1 VGRVRRLL
9 WLKSNRVLEYTTML
23 RFFAKLERS
32 RSFFLLG
39 FCALLLIGLIA
50 FYVPSSPLGP
60 GAGTVRSSD
69 DDTVVAKIG
78 SQEITLKEYKG
89 SLSRMLSAF
98 SRGGSLPLGLAKSI
112 GYDKQVLEQL
122 ISERLVIEQGNDLKL
137 TGTDH
142 EVSDL
147 VKRTFIN
154 EQGSFIGKSEYLRRL
169 RLSGMDEATYENDVR
184 NDITA
189 RKVRDFIISPTQVS
203 DREVEE
209 KYKNDNTKIDV
220 VYATLDREK
229 IRSKFNPTEQDLR
242 SYYDAH
248 KDEFKANDKTR
259 KVEYIFIPTK
269 EVAKT
274 VPVTEE
280 ELKKEYETRKQIEK
294 RASVIKLSVLTN
306 SDESTVKAKIE
317 ELAAKVRDTKGGPGN
332 DFATVA
338 KGNSM
343 DPSAKQGG
351 DIGWIKKDANK
362 SSQWQQRVY
371 TNDLEVGAVDGPFRD
386 GRNWYLMKVT
396 EQRDVP
402 FEEMRDTLKAT
413 AQNNKAYKV
422 SNELAQKAYEKATEY
437 KDLRKGAEAIAGDI
451 KVSADSLLKSTQY
464 FKDGDE
470 QKDLGDSES
479 RANNPAFDNAT
490 NTLNK
495 GDIGEK
501 VSIPGGFAVS
511 RVVDILNA
519 GTVMSFEQARNQV
532 ENKYRQEKEPT
543 FAQAR
548 AQEILNQSKS
558 VADFERLVKAEGLE
572 TKSDTNFNSYSFPS
586 GSQGASN
593 QARAALMA
601 LKEGETAK
609 SPIKVGAG
617 YLVFAVKKR
626 EEADLSKL
634 SKERDNVRQSILSER
649 QALAFEAFLKS
660 ARKRYEDQGKIKI
673 YQDRIDKFFKAAEA
687 EQQQQQ

>member
-1 VGRVRRLL
+1 
-9 WLKSNRVLEYTTML
+9 ML

-32 RSFFLLG
+32 RRFLLLA

-50 FYVPSSPLGP
+50 FYIPNTTLGP
-60 GAGTVRSSD
+60 GVGTLRSSD
-69 DDTVVAKIG
+69 DDTVIAKVG

-89 SLSRMLSAF
+89 SLSRVLSAF
-98 SRGGSLPLGLAKSI
+98 SRGGSLPLSLAKSI

-122 ISERLVIEQGNDLKL
+122 ISERLVIEQGNELQL

-147 VKRTFIN
+147 VKRTFTN
-154 EQGSFIGKSEYLRRL
+154 EQGAFIGKNEYLRRL
-169 RLSGMDEATYENDVR
+169 RLSGMDETMYENDVR
-184 NDITA
+184 NDITS
-189 RKVRDFIISPTQVS
+189 RKVRDFIVSPTQVS

-209 KYKNDNTKIDV
+209 KYKNDNTKVDV
-220 VYATLDREK
+220 VYATLDRDK
-229 IRSKFNPTEQDLR
+229 IRSKFIPTEQDLR

-248 KDEFKANDKTR
+248 KDEFKAGDKTR
-259 KVEYIFIPTK
+259 KVDYLFIPTK

-294 RASVIKLSVLTN
+294 RASVIKLNVMTSA
-306 SDESTVKAKIE
+306 DESTVKAKIDD
-317 ELAAKVRDTKGGPGN
+317 LAAKVRDPKGGAAN

-338 KGNSM
+338 KGQSQ

-351 DIGWIKKDANK
+351 DIGWIKKDANR
-362 SSQWQQRVY
+362 SGQWQQRVY
-371 TNDLEVGAVDGPFRD
+371 TNDLEVGAVEGPFRE
-386 GRNWYLMKVT
+386 GRSWYLLKVT

-402 FEEMRDTLKAT
+402 FEEMRETLKAT

-422 SNELAQKAYEKATEY
+422 SNDLAQKAYEKATEF
-437 KDLRKGAEAIAGDI
+437 KDLRKAAEEVAKEI
-451 KVSADSLLKSTQY
+451 KVSPDSLLKSTPY

-470 QKDLGDSES
+470 QKDLGESES

-501 VSIPGGFAVS
+501 VSIPGGFAVP
-511 RVVDILNA
+511 RVTDLLDKGA
-519 GTVMSFEQARNQV
+519 VMSFEQARNEV

-543 FAQAR
+543 FAQSR

-558 VADFERLVKAEGLE
+558 IADFERLAKAEGLE

-586 GSQGASN
+586 GSQGAGN
-593 QARAALMA
+593 QARAALMS
-601 LKEGETAK
+601 LKEGEAVK

-617 YLVFAVKKR
+617 YLIFAAKKR

-634 SKERDNVRQSILSER
+634 PQQRDSVRQSILSER
-649 QALAFEAFLKS
+649 QSLAFEAFLKT

-673 YQDRIDKFFKAAEA
+673 YQDRIDKFFKSAEA
-687 EQQQQQ
+687 EQQQQQQQQQ

>member
-1 VGRVRRLL
+1 
-9 WLKSNRVLEYTTML
+9 ML

-32 RSFFLLG
+32 RSFLLLA

-50 FYVPSSPLGP
+50 FYIPNTTLGP
-60 GAGTVRSSD
+60 GVGTVRSSD
-69 DDTVVAKIG
+69 DDTVIAKVG

-98 SRGGSLPLGLAKSI
+98 SRGGSLPLSLAKSI

-122 ISERLVIEQGNDLKL
+122 ISERLVIEQGNELQL

-147 VKRTFIN
+147 VKRTFTN
-154 EQGSFIGKSEYLRRL
+154 EQGAFIGKNEYLRRL
-169 RLSGMDEATYENDVR
+169 RLSGMDETMYENDVR
-184 NDITA
+184 NDITS
-189 RKVRDFIISPTQVS
+189 RKVRDFIVSPTQVS

-209 KYKNDNTKIDV
+209 KYKNDNTKVDV
-220 VYATLDREK
+220 VYATLDRDK

-248 KDEFKANDKTR
+248 KDEFKAGDKTR
-259 KVEYIFIPTK
+259 KVDYLFIPTK

-294 RASVIKLSVLTN
+294 RASVIKLNVMTSA
-306 SDESTVKAKIE
+306 DEGTVKAKID
-317 ELAAKVRDTKGGPGN
+317 ELAAKVRDPKGGAAN
-332 DFATVA
+332 DFAAVA
-338 KGNSM
+338 KGQSM

-362 SSQWQQRVY
+362 SGQWQQRVY
-371 TNDLEVGAVDGPFRD
+371 TNDMEVGAVEGPFRE
-386 GRNWYLMKVT
+386 GRSWYLLKVT

-402 FEEMRDTLKAT
+402 FEEMRETLKAT

-422 SNELAQKAYEKATEY
+422 SNDLAQKAYEKATEF
-437 KDLRKGAEAIAGDI
+437 KDLRKAAEEVAKEI
-451 KVSADSLLKSTQY
+451 KVSPDSLLKSTPY

-470 QKDLGDSES
+470 QKDLGESES

-501 VSIPGGFAVS
+501 VSIPGGFAVP
-511 RVVDILNA
+511 RVTDILDKGA
-519 GTVMSFEQARNQV
+519 VMSFEQARNEV

-543 FAQAR
+543 FAQSR

-558 VADFERLVKAEGLE
+558 VADFERLAKAEGLE

-593 QARAALMA
+593 QARAALMS
-601 LKEGETAK
+601 LKEGEAVK

-617 YLVFAVKKR
+617 YLIFAAKKR

-634 SKERDNVRQSILSER
+634 PQERDSVRQSILSER
-649 QALAFEAFLKS
+649 QSLAFEAFLKT

-673 YQDRIDKFFKAAEA
+673 YQDRIDKFFKSAEA
-687 EQQQQQ
+687 EQQQQQQQ